1 MMRGRPLSCRAIP
14 AFFLGTLGIVMVW
27 TQGLPAQPC
36 PESVGELLLGSIFE
50 GSEEIIDLD
59 VENVPENL
67 RPALVGCIKRFRSFV
82 SRLPKDSSELEE
94 VDAFA
99 AAAMLEKRRRME
111 RAIVSL
117 LDCPDAAAAAA
128 EYAARATLCLEW
140 EGMSDGPLREADFAE
155 RYLEQHPRT
164 PLRPYLLLFLGHR
177 LLRAAEALVGEGS
190 EVQAQKTLAMGLS
203 RLEEAAAMD
212 LPLVRLVAHA
222 LKDRYVVTDP
232 RAWALSRFAVSHGP
246 QAGQPG
252 TLREIPVDLDGD
264 GAAEL
269 LIGSVVAKGNAC
281 GEYFAFRRMLSGY
294 LPIGSLFLH
303 PDAFQ
308 VQTGSGPGAKPRI
321 MRYWRLGPDEGWLD
335 SLVHDGREFVLLSRE
350 KVRPYGPDR
359 ARLQQLFGARFA
371 VEAEGQE
378 GLQ

>member
-1 MMRGRPLSCRAIP
+1 MMRGGPLSCRAIP

-27 TQGLPAQPC
+27 TQCLAAQLC
-36 PESVGELLLGSIFE
+36 PQSTGELLLGSVCE
-50 GSEEIIDLD
+50 GSEAIVDLD
-59 VENVPENL
+59 VENIPDNL
-67 RPALVGCIKRFRSFV
+67 RPALVGYIKRFRSFV
-82 SRLPKDSSELEE
+82 SMLPTDSSELEG

-99 AAAMLEKRRRME
+99 AAAMLDKRRRME

-117 LDCPDAAAAAA
+117 LDCPDAADAGA
-128 EYAARATLCLEW
+128 EYAAQATLCLEW
-140 EGMSDGPLREADFAE
+140 EGMSDGPLREAEFAE
-155 RYLEQHPRT
+155 RYLEKHPQT

-203 RLEEAAAMD
+203 RLEQAAALD
-212 LPLVRLVAHA
+212 LPLVRLVAQA
-222 LKDRYVVTDP
+222 LKDRYVMTDP
-232 RAWALSRFAVSHGP
+232 GAWALSHFAVSNGP
-246 QAGQPG
+246 EAAQPG

-264 GAAEL
+264 GVTEL
-269 LIGSVVAKGNAC
+269 LIGSEVAKGNAG
-281 GEYFAFRRMLSGY
+281 GEYFAFRHMLSGY

-308 VQTGSGPGAKPRI
+308 VQTGSGAGAKPRI
-321 MRYWRLGPDEGWLD
+321 MRYWRLGADEGWLD
-335 SLVHDGREFVLLSRE
+335 SLVHDGRDFVLLSRE
-350 KVRPYGPDR
+350 KVHPNGPDR

-378 GLQ
+378 GPQ